1 METRVILKVNISSEY
16 LWNVHMSGGIT
27 SSFIGA
33 LRSLEMGEGR
43 LHRGNGVESCTT
55 EIQDTG
61 KIEQVCGSNVQ
72 TVYCNIT
79 HATVAE
85 DFVKPKLSHRIWAL
99 SDFWHANFNQSQE
112 QHLLLPKT
120 AG

>member
-1 METRVILKVNISSEY
+1 MPEDVVDQDKDGNKGDSQSEDFIRIFVGCSHV
-16 LWNVHMSGGIT
+16 WCGIT
-27 SSFIGA
+27 RSFIGA

-85 DFVKPKLSHRIWAL
+85 AFLKAKFSHGI
-99 SDFWHANFNQSQE
+99 
-112 QHLLLPKT
+112 
-120 AG
+120 